1 MKRFYAFLWFC
12 LCVFSFN
19 ALAHSTEGTSIDIKE
34 IAPGVWT
41 HTSYYIYPNGVRF
54 PSNGLII
61 KNGEALTL
69 IDTAWGEIQTTQ
81 LLTEIKKT
89 LDLPVSHALV
99 THAHSD
105 RAAGVDVLEAQGIE
119 VWAHPLTKQL
129 TIEHGLP
136 VPNKAFAVLEKANSQ
151 VDFQNLEVLFPGVG
165 HARDN
170 LMVWL
175 PQQKILFGG
184 CAVRA
189 ISAKNIGN
197 VKHGDAHSW
206 LSITKNMA
214 QQFSEAKLVVPGHGD
229 VGGVELLSHTQT
241 LLNVH
246 LNSSALNKRL

>member
-1 MKRFYAFLWFC
+1 MKRFYAFLWSF
-12 LCVFSFN
+12 LCVFSFS
-19 ALAHSTEGTSIDIKE
+19 ALANSTEGTSIDIKE

-119 VWAHPLTKQL
+119 VIIA
-129 TIEHGLP
+129 
-136 VPNKAFAVLEKANSQ
+136 
-151 VDFQNLEVLFPGVG
+151 D
-165 HARDN
+165 
-170 LMVWL
+170 
-175 PQQKILFGG
+175 
-184 CAVRA
+184 
-189 ISAKNIGN
+189 
-197 VKHGDAHSW
+197 
-206 LSITKNMA
+206 
-214 QQFSEAKLVVPGHGD
+214 
-229 VGGVELLSHTQT
+229 
-241 LLNVH
+241 
-246 LNSSALNKRL
+246 